1 MAEACCGFGH
11 RKVFEDISEK
21 LNSAVKN
28 AAEQGCEIF
37 YTGGMGDFDEMF
49 SLAVRNLKKERP
61 NIKLICIKPYMT
73 KDINSQGDY
82 LYALYDDVI
91 IPTELADIHYK
102 SIITKRNQ
110 WMIQN
115 SNIVI
120 CYTRRNFG
128 GAYAALK
135 YTKKIGKPLFLI

>member
-1 MAEACCGFGH
+1 
-11 RKVFEDISEK
+11 
-21 LNSAVKN
+21 
-28 AAEQGCEIF
+28 
-37 YTGGMGDFDEMF
+37 
-49 SLAVRNLKKERP
+49 
-61 NIKLICIKPYMT
+61 MT

-110 WMIQN
+110 WIIQN

-120 CYTRRNFG
+120 CYNRRNFG